1 MGYYITVTISTA
13 GLYAVQPVAWSNI
26 GIVGKG
32 VGAGFTVD
40 TAYTIKS
47 PKDAEIFGT
56 DSALYKSILLLFSN
70 GANNIIAVAADITAA
85 AASPEAFDGDD
96 STTEFTLTDIPSQ
109 PLEEVAIDAAP
120 LTEDVDFYV
129 DYGNKKVIFYTA
141 PATGS
146 GNITVTYTEH
156 LTAQMQS
163 ALAVLTTLNVQV
175 IVAAMTFDITL
186 LGDVKSHVDSVA
198 STNPCIAIF
207 MQTNGEVAVTKAATL
222 ESEMSVLIAHKSLKD
237 VAAAVAG
244 VIASLRP
251 WIDLTMKSVG
261 DIQQTEEFTSSQFAV
276 FDAAKLIV
284 MHDPPKLT
292 GTARVISKGF
302 TLDAGTELQFIDQ
315 VRTVQY
321 VAAVLE
327 NGLTN
332 PNVIGTMR
340 MNRSGLRQLQSY
352 IRSLLNPLVNAGTID
367 SYNIDNPALRLFETQ
382 NPDAEDITNMTAL
395 QVSRSLSGNYAIAIE
410 LVYSGT
416 IQYIA
421 VDASLV
427 GGA

>member
-32 VGAGFTVD
+32 VGSNFVVD
-40 TAYTIKS
+40 TPYTIKS
-47 PKDAEIFGT
+47 PLDAEIFGVT
-56 DSALYKSILLLFSN
+56 SALYQSILLLFSN
-70 GANNIIAVAADITAA
+70 GANNITAVAADVTASA
-85 AASPEAFDGDD
+85 QSPESFNGDD
-96 STTEFTLTDIPSQ
+96 SATEFTLTDIPSQ
-109 PLEEVAIDAAP
+109 PLE
-120 LTEDVDFYV
+120 DVSVESVPQIEGTDFYV

-141 PATGS
+141 PVTGTD
-146 GNITVTYTEH
+146 NVVVTYKEH
-156 LTAQMQS
+156 TTAQIQS

-186 LGDVKSHVDSVA
+186 LGDVKTHVDSVA
-198 STNPCIAIF
+198 STNPCIAIY
-207 MQTNGEVAVTKAATL
+207 MQTNGETAVTKAATL
-222 ESEMSVLIAHKSLKD
+222 ESELSVLIAHKSLKD

-244 VIASLRP
+244 VIASVRP
-251 WIDLTMKSVG
+251 WIDLTLKGVK
-261 DIQQTEEFTSSQFAV
+261 DIQQTEEFTSSQFTA
-276 FDAAKLIV
+276 FNTAKMII

-302 TLDAGTELQFIDQ
+302 TLDAGTTLQFIDQ

-321 VAAVLE
+321 VAAILE
-327 NGLTN
+327 TGLTN

-340 MNRSGLRQLQSY
+340 MNRTGLRQLQSY
-352 IRSLLNPLVNAGTID
+352 IRSLLNPLVNAETID
-367 SYNIDNPALRLFETQ
+367 NYNIDNPALRLFETA

-395 QVSRSLSGNYAIAIE
+395 QTSRSLSGNYAIVIE

-416 IQYIA
+416 IQFIA
-421 VDASLV
+421 VNASLV
-427 GGA
+427 GGV